1 MTNQPGVSAQGSGLP
16 FLLALDT
23 ATSVAVL
30 ALADADGC
38 LLAEDG
44 WPAGHRHGEELLA
57 RIDRLLDRCSVGL
70 CDLAAIVVG
79 TGPGAFTGLRVGLA
93 TAKGIAHAC
102 GIPILGVATS
112 AAILRAASATSSAG
126 SDSRLAVLLPAGPSD
141 RILVDGS
148 ARLLP
153 RGTEPELA
161 PETSLV
167 AIDLVGRAPVD
178 ALERG
183 EAARAGLG
191 AALVS
196 IGLERLARGDTD
208 DLARLVP
215 EYVTLP
221 RGVLAQTGEIEWSLD
236 PR

>member
-1 MTNQPGVSAQGSGLP
+1 VTDQARTSHGSGP
-16 FLLALDT
+16 PSLLALDT
-23 ATSVAVL
+23 ATSSAVL

-38 LLAEDG
+38 LLAEER

-57 RIDRLLDRCSVGL
+57 RIDRLLDRYGVGL
-70 CDLAAIVVG
+70 CDLAAIAVG

-112 AAILRAASATSSAG
+112 SAILRAASLASPAG
-126 SDSRLAVLLPAGPSD
+126 SDSGLALILPAGPSD

-153 RGTEPELA
+153 AGGEPTLA
-161 PETSLV
+161 PGTRLV
-167 AIDLVGRAPVD
+167 AIDLVERAPAD
-178 ALERG
+178 AVRRG
-183 EAARAGLG
+183 EAALAGLG

-196 IGLERLARGDTD
+196 IGLERLAQGDID

-221 RGVLAQTGEIEWSLD
+221 RGVDAQTGEIEWSLD
-236 PR
+236 PH